1 MNWFGKKKSKDTS
14 IKPGSKKDPTTTIV
28 TLRTAIQTQEKRE
41 VHLEKKMEMMT
52 AEAKKKMAEKDKKG
66 AMFALKRKKLYE
78 SELDKIQNVKMT
90 LETQVMNLE
99 SATQNADTFMAM
111 KQGTNAMKQIRQ
123 DVGIEKVDDMMDEIK
138 DEMDMA
144 SEISNAIAQPID
156 PYLHD
161 EDELLKELEELEQGD
176 VEAELLKPTPGEAK
190 LDLPAVPAGKLPTLA
205 SAVDDDEAELKRLEA
220 EIAGM

>member
-1 MNWFGKKKSKDTS
+1 
-14 IKPGSKKDPTTTIV
+14 
-28 TLRTAIQTQEKRE
+28 
-41 VHLEKKMEMMT
+41 MT

-99 SATQNADTFMAM
+99 SATQNADTFVAM

-123 DVGIEKVDDMMDEIK
+123 DVGIEKVDEIK